1 MKIDV
6 RGRGGTS
13 RGFECD
19 EGERILYA
27 GLAGGVALPYECGTG
42 TCGTCRAVLLDGRVD
57 EGWPEAP
64 GKKYFKPGRPEL
76 LMCQSR
82 PLGDCT
88 LEVSPSLADTQGWR
102 PGHVEGT
109 IVRQVSLTHD
119 VVDLDVELER
129 PVDFDAGQFM
139 VVTAPGVVGGRA
151 YSMVNYAPAA
161 GRLRFVVKRKPGG
174 AVSDWLFGGRVEG
187 ERVQLFGPL
196 GHAIFGPDVE
206 RNLLIIAGGSGIA
219 GMMSIL
225 TRACEARHF
234 DRFRG
239 DVFFGVRAPRDFFYL
254 DALAAF
260 RATAPAAVRVMV
272 ALSEEPAPPDAQ
284 AAYPTLEFDTGFVH
298 EAAARHMQGKFGNVR
313 AYVAGPPPA
322 VDASLRML
330 LREARLPASEIRYD
344 KFS

>member
-1 MKIDV
+1 MKIEV
-6 RGRGGTS
+6 KGRGGTS
-13 RGFECD
+13 RAFDCAD
-19 EGERILYA
+19 GERILYA
-27 GLAGGVALPYECGTG
+27 GLAHGVALPYECGTG
-42 TCGTCRAVLLDGRVD
+42 TCGTCRATLIDGSV
-57 EGWPEAP
+57 EPGWPEAP
-64 GKKYFKPGRPEL
+64 GRKYFKAGREEL
-76 LMCQSR
+76 LMCQSHA
-82 PLGDCT
+82 LADCT
-88 LEVSPSLADTQGWR
+88 LEIGANLADAPGWR
-102 PGHVEGT
+102 PAPLSGL
-109 IVRQVSLTHD
+109 IVRQVALTHD
-119 VVDLDVELER
+119 VVDLDVDLER

-139 VVTAPGVVGGRA
+139 VITVPGIAGGRA
-151 YSMVNYAPAA
+151 YSMVNYAPAT

-174 AVSDWLFGGRVEG
+174 SVSEWLFGGRVEG
-187 ERVQLFGPL
+187 ERVELLGPL
-196 GHAIFGPDVE
+196 GHAIFTPDVE

-225 TRACEARHF
+225 TRACEAGHF

-239 DVFFGVRAPRDFFYL
+239 DMFFGVRTPRDFFYL

-260 RATAPAAVRVMV
+260 RATAPTSLRMVV
-272 ALSEEPAPPDAQ
+272 ALSEEAAPVDAQ

-298 EAAARHMQGKFGNVR
+298 EAASRHMQGRFANVR